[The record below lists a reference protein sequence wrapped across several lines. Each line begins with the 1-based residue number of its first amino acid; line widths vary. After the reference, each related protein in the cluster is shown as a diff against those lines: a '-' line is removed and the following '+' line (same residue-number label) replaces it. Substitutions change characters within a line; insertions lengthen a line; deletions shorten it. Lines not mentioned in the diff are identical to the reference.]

1 MMVPAWSVD
10 TNGRSPTLQ
19 GLVGRVG
26 SLDFVLEAIESLLKP
41 LGLSFYSTVRTLRW
55 NKFDP
60 FIYICIDL
68 TL

>member
-26 SLDFVLEAIESLLKP
+26 SLDFVL
-41 LGLSFYSTVRTLRW
+41 R
-55 NKFDP
+55 
-60 FIYICIDL
+60 
-68 TL
+68 